1 MKSEVL
7 ICGGGPVALVAGLAI
22 AHQGVRVTVA
32 GMPPLGVMPSGNSNK
47 LAPPQSAPPTKNKEA
62 TTPQGD
68 APAKGDSVITTTAL
82 AYSSV
87 RLLESI
93 GITQLTAPPMDA
105 QSIDAVRVI
114 DGNHNASFNKQ
125 EIGDSFG
132 LIVENRRFWN
142 LLYQKAQHHRL
153 IECAIHPRQKVENL
167 WLAEDKVRVQFA
179 TTTRTANTVL
189 AADGRNSLI
198 RQLANFPLIAK
209 QYHQQAIQ
217 AVVAH
222 QYPHNAT
229 ALECFLPEGPLALL
243 PMASSLRG
251 DIEGITGGE
260 IEGDIGG
267 ITGGDIGGREMPHI
281 SALVWTRSLN
291 PDGTGNDITRRRGN
305 STEGE
310 QIGIP
315 SGKTGKPT
323 TTPEPLDIP
332 ALERQLAPLI
342 HPLVGECRLITRP
355 VARPLSLRHVA
366 LPIKGN
372 LALIGDAACAIHPI
386 AGQGFNL
393 ALRGVETLAQGI
405 GEASQLGLAPA
416 YGLACYARSHSAQM
430 VQMAAA
436 THWLNRLFG
445 FSFAPFTKARGL
457 GLELV
462 GKVGF
467 IKRAFIKKAMG
478 KPFGLRDKIKCGFGS
493 RFKDRLNGRFG
504 GRLGGRFKRNLN
516 GRGDGLKNKATNPEG
531 LTSPNMGL

>member
-7 ICGGGPVALVAGLAI
+7 ICGGGPVALVAALAI

-47 LAPPQSAPPTKNKEA
+47 LAPPQSAPPPKNTAPTKNKEA
-62 TTPQGD
+62 TADAPKGD
-68 APAKGDSVITTTAL
+68 APTVITTTAL

-125 EIGDSFG
+125 EIGDAFG

-167 WLAEDKVRVQFA
+167 WLEEDKVRVQFA

-229 ALECFLPEGPLALL
+229 AFECFLPEGPLALL
-243 PMASSLRG
+243 PMAGSLKG

-260 IEGDIGG
+260 
-267 ITGGDIGGREMPHI
+267 IGGREMPHI

-291 PDGTGNDITRRRGN
+291 RG
-305 STEGE
+305 
-310 QIGIP
+310 GIS

-504 GRLGGRFKRNLN
+504 GRLGSSFNRNLN